1 MGLTAIT
8 EKNFRKKLKGCGIK
22 NYPLI
27 PKKELK
33 ERLGFC
39 STRKQQRKVEISDD
53 YFFLSARA
61 GGILQILRSDWFRER
76 AVFSHPARSQRAVSD
91 A

>member
-1 MGLTAIT
+1 MDPR
-8 EKNFRKKLKGCGIK
+8 FFQ
-22 NYPLI
+22 LI
-27 PKKELK
+27 YGPRVS
-33 ERLGFC
+33 RLGHK
-39 STRKQQRKVEISDD
+39 SSRKISVRNLQYGPRTRLVRGI

>member
-1 MGLTAIT
+1 MKIVAFDKAL
-8 EKNFRKKLKGCGIK
+8 
-22 NYPLI
+22 
-27 PKKELK
+27 
-33 ERLGFC
+33 
-39 STRKQQRKVEISDD
+39 

>member
-1 MGLTAIT
+1 MTKSPLTGGVHLREVYVSGGSTVYMTGYNIIPYF
-8 EKNFRKKLKGCGIK
+8 ERGVVKCFN
-22 NYPLI
+22 PL
-27 PKKELK
+27 
-33 ERLGFC
+33 
-39 STRKQQRKVEISDD
+39 

-61 GGILQILRSDWFRER
+61 GGILQILRSDWLRER